1 MRFPS
6 LVLHA
11 HATWSRSVIRPRLSL
26 AQRRRF
32 FSYLVL
38 FPETLFV
45 LLIVIYPL
53 YLTFKLSFFQVDL
66 YSIAKPLTTSPGLE
80 NYAKVLFDRGFWQS
94 LRVSVLYTLWATPLT
109 FLVGFTLALLLH
121 QPIRGRRAFR
131 VLLAM
136 PWAVPTAVG
145 SMVFMLIFDSS
156 FGVTNYLLTTL
167 RIVSGKIDWLGSP
180 TTALATIVMTTIW
193 KNCPF
198 FMLMLLAGLQAIP
211 ADLYEAARVDGA
223 GRVRQFVS
231 ITLPALRSIIT
242 ISIML
247 NALWVFREFD
257 TIYVM
262 TGGGPARMTES
273 LAVSIYQEAFRFF
286 QVGYASTL
294 GIVAFLVCL
303 SIVLACQKPLRKEFY

>member
-1 MRFPS
+1 M
-6 LVLHA
+6 
-11 HATWSRSVIRPRLSL
+11 TRPRLSL
-26 AQRRRF
+26 GQRRRLF
-32 FSYLVL
+32 GGLILV
-38 FPETLFV
+38 PETLFV
-45 LLIVIYPL
+45 LLIILYPL
-53 YLTFKLSFFQVDL
+53 YLTLKLSFFKIDL
-66 YSIAKPLTTSPGLE
+66 YDIAKPLTASPTLR
-80 NYAKVLFDRGFWQS
+80 NYVEMFADRAFWQS
-94 LRVSVLYTLWATPLT
+94 LKVSVLYTLFATPLT
-109 FLVGFTLALLLH
+109 FLVGFSLALLLH

-136 PWAVPTAVG
+136 PWAIPTAVG
-145 SMVFMLIFDSS
+145 SMVFMVMFDSS
-156 FGVTNYLLTTL
+156 FGVTNYLLTRFHL
-167 RIVSGKIDWLGSP
+167 VPGNIDWLGSP
-180 TTALATIVMTTIW
+180 RTALATIIVTTIW

-211 ADLYEAARVDGA
+211 LEFYEAARVDGA

-242 ISIML
+242 ISLML

-286 QVGYASTL
+286 HVGRASAL
-294 GIVAFLVCL
+294 GIVTFLICL
-303 SIVLACQKPLRKEFY
+303 GIVIACQKPLRKEFY